1 MNRNLYHVVKTV
13 HLQKD
18 DCNIFLIGEIN
29 YKWKKCDSIMFQ
41 NLVEYI
47 ELNFDIVKI
56 DLMIEKYLNIY
67 KKIKNFVII

>member
-47 ELNFDIVKI
+47 ELNFDIVK
-56 DLMIEKYLNIY
+56 
-67 KKIKNFVII
+67 